1 MHRQEQP
8 TPSNNHAPSPSPVS
22 RREALVRSAATVLG
36 LAGTAA
42 LLSGC
47 SSSAGASNRA
57 AATRPTAVP
66 PAGQRSTEDLLRR
79 WGNGSSRR
87 RPSDAVAGDWTPLPS
102 TQEPTGTFSYSGLV
116 QRSTWSRGNPVPSLM
131 DRMLP
136 IDKITVHH
144 DGMTPFTATAQSAA
158 ASRIEAIRRAHR
170 NQNWGDIGYHF
181 LIDPSGR
188 VWEGRPLAWQGA
200 HVKDNNEGNIGVC
213 VLGNYEE
220 QSIVDRQ
227 VYALDNFLAST
238 MRQYGIAKNRV
249 YTHREFRPTA
259 CPGRSLQARVD
270 VLRTSRSSALASL

>member
-1 MHRQEQP
+1 MHSHEQP
-8 TPSNNHAPSPSPVS
+8 TPSNNEAPNRAPVS

-47 SSSAGASNRA
+47 SSTSGASNRA
-57 AATRPTAVP
+57 AASHPTAVP

-79 WGNGSSRR
+79 WGGGSRR
-87 RPSDAVAGDWTPLPS
+87 RPSDAVAGDWTPLPTGPAPS
-102 TQEPTGTFSYSGLV
+102 GTFGYSGLV
-116 QRSTWSRGNPVPSLM
+116 QRSSWSRGNPVPALM

-136 IDKITVHH
+136 INRITVHH
-144 DGMTPFTATAQSAA
+144 DGMSPFTATAQSAA

-200 HVKDNNEGNIGVC
+200 HVKDNNEGNIGIC
-213 VLGNYEE
+213 VLGNYEQ
-220 QSIVDRQ
+220 QSITDRQ
-227 VYALDNFLAST
+227 VFALDNFLAST
-238 MRQYGIAKNRV
+238 MRQYRIAKNRV

-259 CPGRSLQARVD
+259 CPGRSLQARMD
-270 VLRTSRSSALASL
+270 TMRTSRSSALASI

>member
-8 TPSNNHAPSPSPVS
+8 TPSNNDAPHAPVS

-47 SSSAGASNRA
+47 SSSSGASNRA
-57 AATRPTAVP
+57 AATQPTAVP
-66 PAGQRSTEDLLRR
+66 PVGQRSTDELLRR
-79 WGNGSSRR
+79 WGNGSNRR
-87 RPSDAVAGDWTPLPS
+87 RPSDAVAGDWTPLPTNPGES
-102 TQEPTGTFSYSGLV
+102 GTFSYNGLV
-116 QRSTWSRGNPVPSLM
+116 QRSDWSRGNPVPSLM

-136 IDKITVHH
+136 INKITVHH
-144 DGMTPFTATAQSAA
+144 DGMSPFTATAQSAA
-158 ASRIEAIRRAHR
+158 AARIEAIRRAHR

-200 HVKDNNEGNIGVC
+200 HVKDNNEGNIGIC
-213 VLGNYEE
+213 VLGNYEQ
-220 QSIVDRQ
+220 QSITDRQ
-227 VYALDNFLAST
+227 AFALDNFLAST
-238 MRQYGIAKNRV
+238 MRQYRIAKNRV

-259 CPGRSLQARVD
+259 CPGRSLQARMD
-270 VLRTSRSSALASL
+270 TMRTSRSAALASL